1 MSWLGM
7 AAAASVALA
16 EPGESVPELLARG
29 DAAARVQRHKDAL
42 ALFQAAERIAPQ
54 KAEVL
59 VRVSE
64 QASALIDET
73 HPESAA
79 HGLAKKSLDAA
90 QRAVAA
96 EPGNARAHLSL
107 AIAHGQLTDFVGSRE
122 KLESSKAL
130 HAAVVRALELDP
142 GNDRAW
148 HVLGRWHFGFARIN
162 PVLAS
167 MARIVYGR
175 LPAASLSEARRCLQK
190 ACQLA
195 PQKVLHHAELA
206 RFYTAT
212 DQSELA
218 RAEWKIVTELPALTK
233 DDAEDKS
240 AAQRALANPLN
251 R

>member
-16 EPGESVPELLARG
+16 EPGGSVSELLARG
-29 DAAARVQRHKDAL
+29 DAAAQVQRHRDAL
-42 ALFQAAERIAPQ
+42 AWFQAAETFAPRN
-54 KAEVL
+54 AEVL

-79 HGLAKKSLDAA
+79 HALAKKSLEAA
-90 QRAVAA
+90 ERAVAA
-96 EPGNARAHLSL
+96 APENARAHLSL
-107 AIAHGQLTDFVGSRE
+107 AIAHGQLTDFVRTRE

-142 GNDRAW
+142 ENDRAW
-148 HVLGRWHFGFARIN
+148 HVLGRWHFGVARIH

-167 MARIVYGR
+167 MARMVYGR
-175 LPAASLSEARRCLQK
+175 LPAASLPEAHRCLQK

-195 PQKVLHHAELA
+195 PHKVLHHAELA

-212 DQSELA
+212 DRPDLA
-218 RAEWKIVTELPALTK
+218 KAEWKIVAELPALTK
-233 DDAEDKS
+233 DDADDKS
-240 AAQRALANPLN
+240 AAQKALANRLN
-251 R
+251 Q